1 MDDQFS
7 SLSKLYSW
15 LAGFFSK
22 TLKERKDLTLNM
34 MKLKTSMAK
43 SDKNMMEKKK
53 KKQWQK
59 NFKKLCIKMT
69 KRNSIA
75 KKFKCKNIHTH
86 TQLERRK

>member
-53 KKQWQK
+53 KKHGQK
-59 NFKKLCIKMT
+59 MMKK
-69 KRNSIA
+69 
-75 KKFKCKNIHTH
+75 
-86 TQLERRK
+86 